1 MFINFL
7 ADFTAG
13 REIIGRWMVPYRRD
27 RTICAP
33 PCQHD
38 VFQHWHKL
46 FEMMICKSWACK
58 NAESGNFSPICE
70 RILARI
76 GITLP
81 RTLSIYQP
89 MDLNNLGNLDS
100 LEKGPEICNIS
111 QTLMQYGRENFT
123 AIPLVNRRKKCLAYL
138 GCF

>member
-1 MFINFL
+1 
-7 ADFTAG
+7 
-13 REIIGRWMVPYRRD
+13 
-27 RTICAP
+27 
-33 PCQHD
+33 
-38 VFQHWHKL
+38 
-46 FEMMICKSWACK
+46 MICKSWACK

-111 QTLMQYGRENFT
+111 QTLMQYGGRGGYNFT
-123 AIPLVNRRKKCLAYL
+123 AMPLVNRWNKCLAYL
-138 GCF
+138 GCL

>member
-1 MFINFL
+1 
-7 ADFTAG
+7 
-13 REIIGRWMVPYRRD
+13 
-27 RTICAP
+27 
-33 PCQHD
+33 
-38 VFQHWHKL
+38 
-46 FEMMICKSWACK
+46 MICKSWACK

-111 QTLMQYGRENFT
+111 QTLMKYGRENFT